1 MASITIIRYSNQI
14 CTEWFELGSARFE
27 PSTTTPDL
35 KQLWVAEEKSVDVIN
50 KYLKTY
56 V

>member
-1 MASITIIRYSNQI
+1 MASITIIRYSNQTR
-14 CTEWFELGSARFE
+14 TEWFELGSARFE

-35 KQLWVAEEKSVDVIN
+35 KQLWVSEEKSIEVIN
-50 KYLKTY
+50 KYSQTY